1 MHLDMAA
8 QKERDDQEKMIEN
21 SVKREEDFQ
30 KLASENEALKAELTK
45 VKSRYKVNV
54 LKNLSSPILQ
64 FMTNAAQLSFGHHYC
79 GRGHG
84 KKFLFFFFFFFFFG
98 PNPEGS

>member
-45 VKSRYKVNV
+45 VKSRYKVSF
-54 LKNLSSPILQ
+54 LAILQ
-64 FMTNAAQLSFGHHYC
+64 FMTNAAQLSQQKFCPPSYLYC
-79 GRGHG
+79 GRGPRFRSLR
-84 KKFLFFFFFFFFFG
+84 FL
-98 PNPEGS
+98 